1 MADPP
6 RADPSEAPRQFKPG
20 DRLAHYEILHEI
32 GRGGMGAVYRARHVH
47 LETDVAIKVLRTE
60 DAHDPEHR
68 IRFVREARAAAR
80 VQHDHVIQVLHVS
93 DTDPLHIVMELVE
106 GETLQQLLSRE
117 KKLSLS
123 RSLELLVPV
132 MAAVQAAHDRG
143 VIHRDLKPANV
154 VLARQRDQ
162 SVKPKVLDFGIA
174 KITRVGTSDTPDAQ
188 SPHPEMELTIEG
200 QHLGTPNYMAPEQ
213 WFRAREALPQS
224 DQYALACILYRC
236 VTGELPFKAS
246 NVPMMIAAKSQGKI
260 VPPTSLANDLPG
272 AIDSVIE
279 RALRPDPSMRFES
292 VGEMAVELLSLLD
305 ASARKRWEVE
315 FGVLEH
321 ESLAE
326 LTEGDV
332 VLVPDPGAES
342 YIDAQAV
349 PASFPSTELALPA
362 PSTTAPA
369 NVMDVSLAAR
379 EVPVRPT
386 TPGVHRER
394 WLLVALVA
402 MTCLTFALGGY
413 IFGHRSTSPDPVAV
427 RPATVIVSTA
437 TPPRVPPSPTTGPVV
452 APVDSMAVVQR
463 LVNTEPVTPAV
474 PVENPPRRPVPRVTP
489 TRPRGAPLPI
499 ILPQRNR

>member
-6 RADPSEAPRQFKPG
+6 RAEPSEAPRQFKPG

-117 KKLSLS
+117 KKLSLG

-143 VIHRDLKPANV
+143 VIHRDLKPSNV

-174 KITRVGTSDTPDAQ
+174 KITRARSSDTPDAP

-246 NVPMMIAAKSQGKI
+246 NVPMMIAAKSQGRI

-272 AIDSVIE
+272 AIDAVIE
-279 RALRPDPSMRFES
+279 RALRPDPSLRFES

-305 ASARKRWEVE
+305 ASARKRWEAE
-315 FGVLEH
+315 FGVFEQ

-332 VLVPDPGAES
+332 VLVPDPGPES
-342 YIDAQAV
+342 ILDAQA
-349 PASFPSTELALPA
+349 APSPLPSAERALPA
-362 PSTTAPA
+362 PSPA
-369 NVMDVSLAAR
+369 SVMDVSLAAR

-386 TPGVHRER
+386 TPGAHRER

-402 MTCLTFALGGY
+402 MTCLTFALVWY
-413 IFGHRSTSPDPVAV
+413 IFGHHATSPDPVA
-427 RPATVIVSTA
+427 PHAATVTPPQAPSAAPQAPVVTPDDSLAVVQQQLRSNGPVA
-437 TPPRVPPSPTTGPVV
+437 TPPV
-452 APVDSMAVVQR
+452 
-463 LVNTEPVTPAV
+463 LPA
-474 PVENPPRRPVPRVTP
+474 NPPRPSTSHSVPVRRP
-489 TRPRGAPLPI
+489 GDPLPI
-499 ILPQRNR
+499 IQSGGSH

>member
-117 KKLSLS
+117 KKLSLG

-174 KITRVGTSDTPDAQ
+174 KITRVGSSDTPDSQ

-272 AIDSVIE
+272 AIDAVIE
-279 RALRPDPSMRFES
+279 RALRPDPAMRFES
-292 VGEMAVELLSLLD
+292 VGEMAIELLSLLD
-305 ASARKRWEVE
+305 PSARKRWEAE
-315 FGVLEH
+315 FGVLE

-326 LTEGDV
+326 LSAGDV
-332 VLVPDPGAES
+332 VLVPDPGPES
-342 YIDAQAV
+342 LVDAQAV
-349 PASFPSTELALPA
+349 PSSFPSTEIALPT
-362 PSTTAPA
+362 PPTA

-386 TPGVHRER
+386 SPGAHRER

-413 IFGHRSTSPDPVAV
+413 IFGHRSTPPDPVRP

-437 TPPRVPPSPTTGPVV
+437 APPPATPAVPVASPE
-452 APVDSMAVVQR
+452 DSVAVVQR
-463 LVNTEPVTPAV
+463 LVNTEPAVIPAQ
-474 PVENPPRRPVPRVTP
+474 PENAPRRPTPRVTSV
-489 TRPRGAPLPI
+489 RPRGAPLPI
-499 ILPQRNR
+499 ILPERNH